1 MPLDH
6 LNLPSEPP
14 APTQKPP
21 KGSYKLER
29 DAAKVKLKSNEQAEK
44 AKVRIRDGAHYCRLV
59 PRCEFDKHETA
70 HLKAKGMG
78 GDHGTRSIAALMV
91 RSCWYHHQGP
101 WSLHSYDLRVEFLTD
116 QEANGPIAVWGRDE
130 QGREY
135 LVGRES
141 AVGIWERD

>member
-1 MPLDH
+1 
-6 LNLPSEPP
+6 
-14 APTQKPP
+14 
-21 KGSYKLER
+21 
-29 DAAKVKLKSNEQAEK
+29 
-44 AKVRIRDGAHYCRLV
+44 VRLRDGAAYCRLV
-59 PRCEFDKHETA
+59 PRCTFDKHATA
-70 HLKAKGMG
+70 HIVAKGMG
-78 GDHGTRSIAALMV
+78 GDHGTRTKAELMV

-116 QEANGPIAVWGRDE
+116 QKADGPIAVWGLDE